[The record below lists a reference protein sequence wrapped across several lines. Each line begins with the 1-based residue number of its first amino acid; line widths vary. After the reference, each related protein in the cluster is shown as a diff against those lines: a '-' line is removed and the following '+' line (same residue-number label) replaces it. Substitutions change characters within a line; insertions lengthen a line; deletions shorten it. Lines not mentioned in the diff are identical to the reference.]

1 MKRLSPQSLEHIR
14 VVRGCIQKPNYGLNM
29 ISLILKNCLTEFPFQ
44 INLEKPVKKAF
55 LSSLGILIY
64 HSDPSELIK
73 MIIKMT
79 AKKSHCINDL

>member
-1 MKRLSPQSLEHIR
+1 MKRLSPQSLEHI
-14 VVRGCIQKPNYGLNM
+14 
-29 ISLILKNCLTEFPFQ
+29 KNCLTEFPFQ

-55 LSSLGILIY
+55 FSSLGILIY

-79 AKKSHCINDL
+79 AKKVTA